1 MKQPK
6 LRYSEAF
13 YSVQGEGRFVG
24 VPSVFLRT
32 FGCNFECAGFGQ
44 ERGNLIATSE
54 MPYNTDPKADK
65 NHPDAYK
72 SIEDLPVTPIGC
84 DSSASWAMKYKH
96 LQMTKSVDEVV
107 DHITSLLPK
116 GTFTGR
122 HGEDIH
128 LVITGGEPL
137 LGWQRVWPALI
148 DELHNEHGLVNV
160 TFETNGSKFC
170 DDNMIDYFNNE
181 GKHVHVTWSTSPKL
195 TISGET
201 REDTLM
207 PECLVSMNKVNNSFL
222 YNKFVVRDMID
233 FDEVDEYVDA
243 YKKAGVKLDS
253 IFCMPEGATFEQQAL
268 TERDVA
274 EACMLTGYKF
284 SPRLHINLFGNAW
297 GT

>member
-13 YSVQGEGRFVG
+13 YSVQGEGRWVG

-44 ERGNLIATSE
+44 QRGDLIASDQ
-54 MPYNTDPKADK
+54 MPFLTDERAKKD
-65 NHPDAYK
+65 HPDAYK
-72 SIEDLPVTPIGC
+72 SIEELPVTPIGC
-84 DSSASWAMKYKH
+84 DSSASWSVKYKH
-96 LQMTKSVDEVV
+96 LQMTKTVDEVI

-148 DELHNEHGLVNV
+148 DELHNDYGLVNV
-160 TFETNGSKFC
+160 TFETNGSKAC
-170 DDNMIDYFNNE
+170 EDNMIDYFNNE
-181 GKHVHVTWSTSPKL
+181 GKNVHVTWSTSPKL
-195 TISGET
+195 SISAET
-201 REDTLM
+201 RENTLK
-207 PECLVSMNKVNNSFL
+207 PEQLLTMNKVKNSFL
-222 YNKFVVRDMID
+222 YNKFVVRDAID
-233 FDEVDEYVDA
+233 FDEVDQYVDA

-253 IFCMPEGATFEQQAL
+253 VYCMPEGATFEQQTL
-268 TERDVA
+268 TEKDVA

>member
-1 MKQPK
+1 MK

-24 VPSVFLRT
+24 VPSIFLRT

-44 ERGNLIATSE
+44 PKGNLIPVQE

-65 NHPDAYK
+65 DHKDAYK
-72 SIEDLPVTPIGC
+72 SIDELPVTPVGC
-84 DSSASWAMKYKH
+84 DSSASWSKKYKH
-96 LQMTKSVDEVV
+96 LQMTKSVAEVI
-107 DHITSLLPK
+107 DHITSLLPN
-116 GTFTGR
+116 GTFTGQ

-137 LGWQRVWPALI
+137 LGWQRVWPNLL
-148 DELHNEHGLVNV
+148 DELHNEYGLVNV

-170 DDNMIDYFNNE
+170 EDNMIEYFN
-181 GKHVHVTWSTSPKL
+181 GDGSGIHVTWSTSPKL
-195 TISGET
+195 SISGET

-207 PECLVSMNKVNNSFL
+207 PDCLLSMNKVKNSFL

-233 FDEVDEYVDA
+233 FDEVDLYVDA
-243 YKKAGVKLDS
+243 YKNAGVILDS

-268 TERDVA
+268 TEKDVA